1 MNTQNFYISSFFKV
15 CLKPSLAMSQ
25 SKLCTAATH
34 SKNLLI
40 VRERKL
46 IFPERH

>member
-1 MNTQNFYISSFFKV
+1 MNTQHFYISSFFKV

-25 SKLCTAATH
+25 SKLCTATH
-34 SKNLLI
+34 SKNLLV